1 MLSAVCPRQRQAHNQ
16 RIYTDIIW
24 TALAVSTIFVS
35 IRLWAKA
42 YVSPSTIGL
51 CRSSRM
57 GALRWDD
64 LCIFPSLLALGAEAV
79 VDVIAIAPLLSQDMW
94 SLRDHDLGSFFF
106 WKTVLLMSLYFLQ
119 ATSSV
124 PRSSSSSCASLQPRR
139 RPTGARSWA

>member
-1 MLSAVCPRQRQAHNQ
+1 
-16 RIYTDIIW
+16 
-24 TALAVSTIFVS
+24 
-35 IRLWAKA
+35 
-42 YVSPSTIGL
+42 
-51 CRSSRM
+51 M